1 MNAMETGVH
10 RIDLNC
16 DLGEGCGDDAAIVP
30 LISSANISCGA
41 HAGDERGIVD
51 TLRLCLRHGVAIGA
65 HPGYPDRERFG
76 RRELQWP
83 AAEIAAEVG
92 AQLASFA
99 RLAAAE
105 GAPIAHVKLHG
116 ALYNR
121 AADDAEVAAA
131 VVRTVRDFDPALR
144 LVGLSGSALLAI
156 AAAEG
161 LRTVHEVFP
170 DRGYDGEGRLL
181 PRSAAGAVIEA
192 PEEVASRAFLLA
204 GLGLAR
210 DARGRA
216 LHLRADSLCLHG
228 DRADAAAVAAAVRA
242 RLDAHDIRI
251 LAPE

>member
-1 MNAMETGVH
+1 MTTMETDMQ

-65 HPGYPDRERFG
+65 HPGYPDRAHFG
-76 RRELQWP
+76 RRELGLA

-105 GAPIAHVKLHG
+105 GASIAHVKLHG

-121 AADDAEVAAA
+121 AADDAELAAA

-144 LVGLSGSALLAI
+144 LIGLSGSALLAI

-192 PEEVASRAFLLA
+192 PEEVATRAFLLA

-210 DARGRA
+210 DVRGRA